1 MQFTTNI
8 YSNLYINEIFSV
20 QMRFFASVSSA
31 SNSRQLSLIG
41 YANYSRILHPVYF

>member
-8 YSNLYINEIFSV
+8 YSNLYINEIFFGINAV
-20 QMRFFASVSSA
+20 FTSVSSA
-31 SNSRQLSLIG
+31 SNSRQSSLIG